1 MRLPE
6 PGPIQIAPSILSADF
21 ARLADEIGIDTLVA
35 GNAIFGQTDRI
46 AAIEALHRSTR
57 SSEHNNQSIPNK

>member
-6 PGPIQIAPSILSADF
+6 PGTIQIAPSILSADF
-21 ARLADEIGIDTLVA
+21 ARLVDEIGSNTLVA

-46 AAIEALHRSTR
+46 AAIEALYRSTR
-57 SSEHNNQSIPNK
+57 SSEQKNQSTP